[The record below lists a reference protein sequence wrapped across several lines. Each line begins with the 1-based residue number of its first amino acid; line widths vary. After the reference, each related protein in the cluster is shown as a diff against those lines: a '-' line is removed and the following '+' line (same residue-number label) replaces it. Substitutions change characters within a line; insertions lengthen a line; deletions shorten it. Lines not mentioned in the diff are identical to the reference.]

1 MTSAAF
7 VGASDLM
14 LHRGGAVET
23 TTGELAV
30 HCQLKPLGAS
40 KDQSIGTLTGYCGVC
55 LSIGVARP

>member
-1 MTSAAF
+1 
-7 VGASDLM
+7 M

-40 KDQSIGTLTGYCGVC
+40 KDQSIGTLTGAATVECAY
-55 LSIGVARP
+55 LSIGVA